1 MKDIIGESLG
11 LDDESEP
18 KTGNTELQVI
28 DVDGSDDTASE
39 DFDAARVNIHKVIM
53 DGQSAIDT
61 LTQIAES
68 SQHPRAYE
76 VLATLMNTMLH
87 ANKDLMTLQEK
98 KSNITGIE
106 RSPSAGKTI
115 NNNLFVGSTSELQKV
130 LKGINEDN
138 EPDN

>member
-18 KTGNTELQVI
+18 ETGNTELQVI
-28 DVDGSDDTASE
+28 DVDESDDTASE

-130 LKGINEDN
+130 FEGY
-138 EPDN
+138 

>member
-11 LDDESEP
+11 LEDESEP
-18 KTGNTELQVI
+18 ETGNTELQVI
-28 DVDGSDDTASE
+28 DVDESDDTASE

>member
-18 KTGNTELQVI
+18 ETGNTELQVI
-28 DVDGSDDTASE
+28 DVDESDDTASE

>member
-18 KTGNTELQVI
+18 ETGNTELQVI
-28 DVDGSDDTASE
+28 DVDESDDTASE

-138 EPDN
+138 EPDS

>member
-1 MKDIIGESLG
+1 
-11 LDDESEP
+11 
-18 KTGNTELQVI
+18 
-28 DVDGSDDTASE
+28 
-39 DFDAARVNIHKVIM
+39 
-53 DGQSAIDT
+53 